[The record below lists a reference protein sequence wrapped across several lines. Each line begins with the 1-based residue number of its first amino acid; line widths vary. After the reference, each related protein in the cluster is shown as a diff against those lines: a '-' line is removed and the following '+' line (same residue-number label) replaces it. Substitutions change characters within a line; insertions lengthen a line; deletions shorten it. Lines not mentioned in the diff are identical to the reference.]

1 MTQLTIKTQ
10 KAMENISS
18 KTKVYNVIIMD
29 RSGSMW
35 DIQKSAINGFNE
47 VLGGVKADA
56 KTYAETQEHY
66 MTLVLFDS
74 TSIDNVHWNENPEK
88 ASILTAE
95 TYVPGACTPLYDAI
109 GKTLTKLEKELAVML
124 FERQGKQ
131 TKLTEAGEKFLFHVD
146 RVLREMEVARQ
157 EIIMDHGGEGSV
169 SVSFLHSLGDTY
181 LPLILSRFHIRYPHI
196 GITLNQQNS
205 TALTEALMKG
215 DTDICLCSMLNGADI
230 AWMYLWSEEL
240 FLVVPCSHPLAQK
253 EKVRLE
259 EIDGEA
265 FITLKPEY
273 TLRQQVNQ
281 LLDLAE
287 SQPQVIFEGDEVH
300 NLISL
305 VAAQLGVSLLP
316 HIPCTEQMGVCYIP
330 VAFPVCKRA
339 VGIAWNTRRP
349 LTSAAI
355 CFQQF
360 TINYFNSHQD
370 V

>member
-1 MTQLTIKTQ
+1 MHDIQRNAGWVENREALTIMELTQLRYFQALARQGSFSRAAK
-10 KAMENISS
+10 S
-18 KTKVYNVIIMD
+18 IMVSQSALS
-29 RSGSMW
+29 RS
-35 DIQKSAINGFNE
+35 I
-47 VLGGVKADA
+47 A
-56 KTYAETQEHY
+56 KLETELSV
-66 MTLVLFDS
+66 TLFD
-74 TSIDNVHWNENPEK
+74 
-88 ASILTAE
+88 
-95 TYVPGACTPLYDAI
+95 
-109 GKTLTKLEKELAVML
+109 
-124 FERQGKQ
+124 RQGKQ

-146 RVLREMEVARQ
+146 RALREMEVARQ
-157 EIIMDHGGEGSV
+157 ELKMDNGGEGTV
-169 SVSFLHSLGDTY
+169 SVSFLHSLGATY

-253 EKVRLE
+253 KKVRLE

-273 TLRQQVNQ
+273 NLRQQVNQ

-330 VAFPVCKRA
+330 VSFPVCKRA

-349 LTSAAI
+349 LTPAAI

-360 TINYFNSHQD
+360 TISYFSSQQD
-370 V
+370 LQ